1 MKRELLRRLGFGA
14 LCGLAGMAPLTVL
27 IPYGEY
33 SALTALCGGHAGLAG
48 MVRLL
53 AGAAWGAA
61 VCAGAL
67 LWQRE
72 RGTFFTSSVWN
83 YLLDCGAFVLWIW
96 VCVGFDA
103 AYIPAAWAVFTG
115 LYFIGW
121 VVRWLTCRR
130 DVEAIRERLGLKPPV
145 CAPSP
150 LRWRESLPYLLLT
163 AALFL
168 GLFPALA
175 PFDDPSFPALTCI
188 VVPYLTFPFIAAVV
202 GFGAGVRHGF
212 CPLTV
217 LVTAAA
223 FLPNLLYQPQAY
235 FWFQG
240 VICTVLSL
248 AGNLLGCARRR
259 WIRERRSAAG
269 PEERPQ

>member
-1 MKRELLRRLGFGA
+1 MKRELLCRLGYGA

-33 SALTALCGGHAGLAG
+33 SALTAVCGGDIRLAGLA
-48 MVRLL
+48 RLL

-61 VCAGAL
+61 VCAGAM
-67 LWQRE
+67 LWRRE
-72 RGTFFTSSVWN
+72 RGTFFTSSLWN

-103 AYIPAAWAVFTG
+103 VYIPIAWAVFSG
-115 LYFIGW
+115 LYLIGW
-121 VVRWLTCRR
+121 AVRWLTCRR
-130 DVEAIRERLGLKPPV
+130 DVEAIRERLGLEPPV
-145 CAPSP
+145 RDPSP

-168 GLFPALA
+168 GLFPALE
-175 PFDDPSFPALTCI
+175 PFDDPCLALTWI
-188 VVPYLTFPFIAAVV
+188 VVPYLAFPFIAAVV
-202 GFGAGVRHGF
+202 GFGAGVRHGL

-223 FLPNLLYQPQAY
+223 FLPNLLYQPQVF

-240 VICTVLSL
+240 VIYTGLSL

-259 WIRERRSAAG
+259 WVRERRST
-269 PEERPQ
+269 PEPEKRFR